1 MSRIYGQALWPPDG
15 KDAYFNAKT
24 KAVVRKDD
32 SGRLKPLF
40 VQFILDQIW
49 SVYNAVLIEDDQVG
63 SRTPRAPI
71 NIYIIS
77 PQINLQG

>member
-1 MSRIYGQALWPPDG
+1 MQALWPPDG
-15 KDAYFNAKT
+15 KDAFFNPKT

-49 SVYNAVLIEDDQVG
+49 SVYNAVMIEDDQVG
-63 SRTPRAPI
+63 TRAPLHSNVFLTPRR
-71 NIYIIS
+71 
-77 PQINLQG
+77 NLHG